1 MAASRLIQ
9 LINCTSRRLGI
20 PPRPFHLAREHVPR
34 HAIIDALARHLRH
47 AFKHV
52 ALISL
57 LVNVSRNAMRDA
69 WALVHLRHALSC
81 VTSKNVSRDALAHLS
96 NALTSVTLLLK
107 LCGRTRNK
115 REESTLFY
123 EGRRGT
129 RYTRQ
134 VQETLRRLDWT
145 IGYCGLDSSSKVR

>member
-1 MAASRLIQ
+1 MAGARLI
-9 LINCTSRRLGI
+9 LSTGGGGI
-20 PPRPFHLAREHVPR
+20 PPRPFHLDPKHVPP
-34 HAIIDALARHLRH
+34 HAMMDALARHLRH

-57 LVNVSRNAMRDA
+57 LVNVSRNAMMDA
-69 WALVHLRHALSC
+69 SALALLRHALSC
-81 VTSKNVSRDALAHLS
+81 VPSKNVSRHALLTLAHLS
-96 NALTSVTLLLK
+96 NPLTSVTLLLK